1 MKNKQILLLLIQ
13 LFLFPI
19 NSFTDQVQSS
29 TPSQYQPAFKISIYK
44 KDPKKAESQTFCDQ
58 LLINDMS
65 KYIFITCHANNTIE
79 YLLFS
84 KYALEDDN
92 SFKKL
97 VQLTKESKK
106 SNVTTF
112 YFSKDPLGM
121 ALSQLKYQKT
131 KNQLVK
137 TPCNKRP
144 IETEKTI
151 NNKLV
156 FTKNNFL
163 AVLEEM

>member
-13 LFLFPI
+13 FFLFPI
-19 NSFTDQVQSS
+19 NSFTDQVQSCI
-29 TPSQYQPAFKISIYK
+29 PSQYQPAFKISLYK
-44 KDPKKAESQTFCDQ
+44 KDPKNPEEQIFCDQ
-58 LLINDMS
+58 LLVNDMS
-65 KYIFITCHANNTIE
+65 KYIFISCHANNTIE

-84 KYALEDDN
+84 KNVFENDH

-121 ALSQLKYQKT
+121 ALAQKYPKIG
-131 KNQLVK
+131 NQLVK
-137 TPCNKRP
+137 RPCNKTP
-144 IETEKTI
+144 IETGKTI

>member
-1 MKNKQILLLLIQ
+1 MRNKQILLLSIQ
-13 LFLFPI
+13 LLFFGI
-19 NSFTDQVQSS
+19 NGFTDQVKSS
-29 TPSQYQPAFKISIYK
+29 IFSEYQPAFKISLYK
-44 KDPKKAESQTFCDQ
+44 KDPKNHQEQIFCDQ
-58 LLINDMS
+58 LLVNDMS
-65 KYIFITCHANNTIE
+65 KYIFISCHANNTIE

-84 KYALEDDN
+84 KHALEDDN

-131 KNQLVK
+131 KK
-137 TPCNKRP
+137 TPGNNTP
-144 IETEKTI
+144 IETEKPI

-156 FTKNNFL
+156 FTKNNFF